1 MAYILAC
8 RLLIA
13 SLAIGNHAKASVQA
27 SDFVPTPLA
36 EDQGAITRFF
46 NGNQPQKAG
55 GVLWTCND
63 FTSELITSALLHGLT
78 QLALRRG
85 VSLV

>member
-1 MAYILAC
+1 MAGVPAELLPCKGRAELSRKSNPSAC
-8 RLLIA
+8 L
-13 SLAIGNHAKASVQA
+13 QA

-55 GVLWTCND
+55 ERTVCVPQLPSSRSCWCH
-63 FTSELITSALLHGLT
+63 AL
-78 QLALRRG
+78 AA
-85 VSLV
+85 V